1 MEKGERLVWVDNV
14 KAVAIVLV
22 ALGHLLQGLVKS
34 GIMGVSIGFQAF
46 NQIIYCFHVP
56 LFFICSGFLYQHLTE
71 KQNFADFGKGVLKR
85 LIAYGVPYF
94 VFSLITYIMKY
105 VFSSNI
111 NSAQDERLLYTL
123 FVNPMAPY
131 WFLYTLFF
139 LFLFSPII
147 KSKIDA
153 TIRIAVGIILYM
165 LSAFSLLSFLPKEI
179 FSCVNSICYYLIW
192 FVFGM
197 AISYFGFDKRFKK
210 WFIVSFFLFL
220 GLKLYS
226 IFKMAEIGGFSLVL
240 TFLACF
246 GILGFVGDV
255 YKNNKQTPIMAIL
268 SRYTM
273 PIFLMHTIFA
283 GGIRSVLL
291 KIGITSLPVHL
302 IAGLTASFALPI
314 LAGWVMEKIKLD
326 ILYRPT
332 KYIKIK

>member
-1 MEKGERLVWVDNV
+1 MEKRERLVWVDNV

-71 KQNFADFGKGVLKR
+71 KQNLADFGKGILKR

-94 VFSLITYIMKY
+94 VFSLITYIIKII
-105 VFSSNI
+105 FSSNI
-111 NSAQDERLLYTL
+111 NSAQDEGLLNAL
-123 FVNPMAPY
+123 FINPMAPY

-139 LFLFSPII
+139 LFLISPII
-147 KSKIDA
+147 KSKLDA

-165 LSAFSLLSFLPKEI
+165 LSAFSLLSFLPKGM
-179 FSCVNSICYYLIW
+179 FSAVNSVCYYLIW
-192 FVFGM
+192 FVLGM
-197 AISYFGFDKRFKK
+197 AISYFDFDKKFKK
-210 WFIVSFFLFL
+210 WFILAFFLFL
-220 GLKLYS
+220 GLKLYA
-226 IFKMAEIGGFSLVL
+226 IFKMAEIGGFSFVL

-246 GILGFVGDV
+246 GILGFVGDI
-255 YKNNKQTPIMAIL
+255 YKNNKQTPILGVL

-283 GGIRSVLL
+283 GGFRSVLL

-302 IAGLTASFALPI
+302 IAGLAASFVLPI
-314 LAGWVMEKIKLD
+314 LAGWIMEKIKLD